1 MATIFLTESQFKKLT
16 GLVNEEKIH
25 FSDDFMSHIKGYLK
39 ALMRD
44 PVYAKPD
51 EFLCAHGLDSSCINK
66 KLSDANIIVRK
77 ERTQPSGNTE
87 KFNISYTIPYENF
100 EKKVDSLYK
109 SLTEARLNE
118 EGEGP
123 AVGGS
128 VGGDGGTNG
137 ATNASSSGQYAAS
150 LGQQIIKRKIGN
162 NIQEDTE
169 SGMFGSFSYDAP
181 PFVKKKDPAYDHS
194 NMMRKSIPRRKKKT
208 KRHARR

>member
-16 GLVNEEKIH
+16 GLVNEEEIH
-25 FSDDFMSHIKGYLK
+25 FSDFMSHIKGYLK
-39 ALMRD
+39 TLMSD

-51 EFLCAHGLDSSCINK
+51 EFLCVHGLDSSCINK
-66 KLSDANIIVRK
+66 KLSDADIIVKK
-77 ERTQPSGNTE
+77 EQIKTSDGAD
-87 KFNISYTIPYENF
+87 KFSISYKIPAENF
-100 EKKVDSLYK
+100 EKKVRVLCN

-118 EGEGP
+118 DGEGSV
-123 AVGGS
+123 VGGS

-137 ATNASSSGQYAAS
+137 ATNASSSGQYVVP